1 MNRFTQIF
9 LISVLSFI
17 IGIFVSNYKI
27 FPFSIIKKIYKST
40 LYNIIYDSSD
50 VIKKRWKGPWD
61 SNINYIENDC
71 VYYEGN
77 SFLSIKDNINQ
88 APIKNSTYWD
98 TTTIYGKWSIGI
110 FQGESVFNLSDPINI
125 SNPIISA
132 SDVTDC
138 DAYFVADPFLYIS
151 DSTFYLFFEILNKS
165 SNQGDIGYAISQDLI
180 NGKWVAAVDG
190 RNN

>member
-1 MNRFTQIF
+1 MNRFTQVF

-50 VIKKRWKGPWD
+50 VIKKRWMGPWD
-61 SNINYIENDC
+61 SDINYIENDC

-77 SFLSIKDNINQ
+77 SFLTIKDNINQ
-88 APIKNSTYWD
+88 APIKSSTYWD
-98 TTTIYGKWSIGI
+98 TTTIYGRWSIGI
-110 FQGESVFNLSDPINI
+110 FLGESIFNLSDPINI
-125 SNPIISA
+125 SNPVISA

-138 DAYFVADPFLYIS
+138 DAYFVADPFLFYT
-151 DSTFYLFFEILNKS
+151 DSVKYLFFEVWNKAS
-165 SNQGDIGYAISQDLI
+165 KTVG
-180 NGKWVAAVDG
+180 
-190 RNN
+190 

>member
-17 IGIFVSNYKI
+17 IGIIVSNYKI

-50 VIKKRWKGPWD
+50 VIKKRWMGPWD

-77 SFLSIKDNINQ
+77 SFLSIKDNI
-88 APIKNSTYWD
+88 K
-98 TTTIYGKWSIGI
+98 
-110 FQGESVFNLSDPINI
+110 LL
-125 SNPIISA
+125 
-132 SDVTDC
+132 C
-138 DAYFVADPFLYIS
+138 
-151 DSTFYLFFEILNKS
+151 
-165 SNQGDIGYAISQDLI
+165 
-180 NGKWVAAVDG
+180 
-190 RNN
+190 